1 MTRKST
7 KVSKKEQRKQE
18 VAQQKQ
24 RRTLL
29 IAIPVSI
36 VVLVLVG
43 LLLYRGLQ
51 PAVAGLLTFGTQ
63 GRTHDLEAEF
73 ADVGL
78 PPVGGSHNP
87 NWQNCGIYDTPVE
100 DSLAVHALEHGA
112 VWLTYNPELP
122 ADQVESLKELV
133 RGENKVLMSPYEGL
147 VGEVVLSGWSKQL
160 VIDSLP
166 DERIAEFIDRYQGLA
181 PEPEARCDGG
191 VGTPIE

>member
-29 IAIPVSI
+29 IAIPVGII
-36 VVLVLVG
+36 VIGLVG
-43 LLLYRGLQ
+43 LLIYRGLQ
-51 PAVAGLLTFGTQ
+51 PAVEGLLTFGTQ

-73 ADVGL
+73 AAAGL

-112 VWLTYNPELP
+112 VWLAYNPQLST
-122 ADQVESLKELV
+122 DQVESLQALV
-133 RGENKVLMSPYEGL
+133 RDENKVLMSPYDGL
-147 VGEVVLSGWSKQL
+147 AGDVVLSGWSKQL
-160 VIDSLP
+160 VIDTLP
-166 DERIAEFIDRYQGLA
+166 DERITAFIDRYQGQG
-181 PEPEARCDGG
+181 PEPNASCDGG
-191 VGTPIE
+191 VGTPIR